1 MSATLKKAI
10 FWGVAILVVVLLWTV
25 VKQDPG
31 PPTPTITWS
40 RFSSEAK
47 NGNIAEITVAPD
59 DLIIGRFKNGAAF
72 KTVAAP
78 FYRDTVERLMEQGVS
93 VRFLQKNPQAWA
105 SIVINA
111 IPFILLL
118 GFWFFMLRQLSK
130 AKKATPPS

>member
-10 FWGVAILVVVLLWTV
+10 FWGGVILVVVLLWTV
-25 VKQDPG
+25 VRQDPG

-47 NGNIAEITVAPD
+47 DGNIAEITVAPD
-59 DLIIGRFKNGAAF
+59 DLIIGRFKNGATF

-105 SIVINA
+105 SIIINA
-111 IPFILLL
+111 IPFVLLL
-118 GFWFFMLRQLSK
+118 AFWLFMMRQLGK
-130 AKKATPPS
+130 TKKEAPPS